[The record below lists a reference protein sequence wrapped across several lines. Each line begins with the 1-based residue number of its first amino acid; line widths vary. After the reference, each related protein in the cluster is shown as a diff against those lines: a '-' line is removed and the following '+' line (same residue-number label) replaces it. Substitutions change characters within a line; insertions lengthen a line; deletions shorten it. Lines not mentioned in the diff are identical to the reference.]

1 MKNLSKEYQ
10 RSSKKTMASFLSSN
24 KNAII
29 TTIIGEMRQ
38 VIITITVVM
47 ALLEMMTLEVKCF
60 LKTV

>member
-1 MKNLSKEYQ
+1 
-10 RSSKKTMASFLSSN
+10 MASFLSSN

-47 ALLEMMTLEVKCF
+47 VLLEMMTLEAKCF